1 MENRELMPAA
11 HNDRALTASEFFSR
25 AQERLTFD
33 VPAGFA
39 DPTVIPRHDQQDA
52 DPAVVAAIAA
62 VRPIRLAAVLVPIIE
77 RDEPSVLFT
86 QRTAHLTDH
95 AGQISFPGGKI
106 DASDQSPAAAAL
118 REAEEVEI
126 AACRCPLS
134 GVKRTHALQ
143 KHSPRMIPSVIIELA
158 SRREIVAPSILG
170 GIHYWYAQSS
180 FLKARA
186 DCLAVSISAWKSFLK
201 CHQNGQ
207 PVRHFPEHWVL
218 IHLPTHHF
226 YYLSTGNRRRV
237 IRRAKE
243 WLLLSIKQN

>member
-33 VPAGFA
+33 VPAGFV
-39 DPTVIPRHDQQDA
+39 DPTVIPRYDQQDA

-106 DASDQSPAAAAL
+106 DASDESPAAAAL
-118 REAEEVEI
+118 REAEEEI
-126 AACRCPLS
+126 AL
-134 GVKRTHALQ
+134 
-143 KHSPRMIPSVIIELA
+143 PR
-158 SRREIVAPSILG
+158 RFVAPIGYLD
-170 GIHYWYAQSS
+170 IHMTPFGHRIVPVLARVRPGFALRLNRDETDEAFEVPLA
-180 FLKARA
+180 FLMAP
-186 DCLAVSISAWKSFLK
+186 
-201 CHQNGQ
+201 QNHKRESRDWNG
-207 PVRHFPEHWVL
+207 L
-218 IHLPTHHF
+218 I
-226 YYLSTGNRRRV
+226 
-237 IRRAKE
+237 
-243 WLLLSIKQN
+243 LSIYAMPFGDRNIWGASEHPS

>member
-1 MENRELMPAA
+1 MDNRELMPAA

-33 VPAGFA
+33 VPAGFV

-106 DASDQSPAAAAL
+106 DASDESPAAAAL
-118 REAEEVEI
+118 REAEEEI
-126 AACRCPLS
+126 AL
-134 GVKRTHALQ
+134 
-143 KHSPRMIPSVIIELA
+143 PR
-158 SRREIVAPSILG
+158 RFVAPIGYLDIHMTPFGHRIVPVLARVRPGFALRLNRDETDEAFEVPLAFLMAPQNHKRESRDWNGLILSIYAMPFGDRNIWGATASILRNL
-170 GIHYWYAQSS
+170 Y
-180 FLKARA
+180 
-186 DCLAVSISAWKSFLK
+186 
-201 CHQNGQ
+201 
-207 PVRHFPEHWVL
+207 E
-218 IHLPTHHF
+218 
-226 YYLSTGNRRRV
+226 RV
-237 IRRAKE
+237 YRD
-243 WLLLSIKQN
+243 